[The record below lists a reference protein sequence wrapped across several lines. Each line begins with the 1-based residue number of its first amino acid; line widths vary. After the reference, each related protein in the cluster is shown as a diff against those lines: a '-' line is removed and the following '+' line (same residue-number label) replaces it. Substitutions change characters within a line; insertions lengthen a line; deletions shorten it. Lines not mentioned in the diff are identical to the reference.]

1 MASGSITVTSSNSSN
16 ILVST
21 VNPISNTSKNADWTY
36 MLMPYV
42 EDASSNIYNITI
54 VNPSG
59 ITIYGC
65 ILGPGGLGGNY
76 KNWQN
81 GTYSAGGGGGGMGG
95 FINFTFPNSTSSSGD
110 EYKFTINSVGGNKS
124 MISSSS
130 VSIYAYPGKNGN
142 DGSEDSTGSGGNGA
156 DCDSSDAVGIEQ
168 TGTYYGGGGGGSGA
182 MDSDSGCSVS
192 QGGTGGTGKTL
203 DGESGL
209 QGDDTGGN
217 GGRGGTTTITF
228 SDGTSYSETGGNGG
242 APFYN
247 GISGPLSWA
256 MIYYKSNSQ
265 TVTITSSSTEIT
277 PSITVTLTKIVSNDT
292 DGVTGTQVKNTNSVS
307 TLNPLTYYSGG
318 FTYILVECP
327 KCSYSSDDDVTYY
340 VCNWTVPADGTTYY
354 FATVGPGSPAGLHTT
369 HHSGN
374 PNYTGMSGGGGNGAF
389 INGTLIPGSSYN
401 YTMWNLS
408 LNPIQSNDSSDT
420 NDVDQ
425 TQSLTYNQLSKNTY
439 LYNLSGAALPGYYYY
454 KYVPPNAYSAPG
466 GYDYG
471 SANVKGGDGGDGMS
485 YDTTQPDITSML
497 NHVIGNGGGGGGGG
511 GAAIGG
517 DQTTSGGDTTCDS
530 GDGGSGGSGGSGGI
544 KGTKGQ
550 IGAATRNTSWPL
562 NADGGPGQS
571 TYTFSDG
578 SSCVVFA
585 GSGGRGNGVSSGGDN
600 DDLVQATSGV
610 QTWMMIYYKS

>member
-42 EDASSNIYNITI
+42 EDASSNIYDITI

-156 DCDSSDAVGIEQ
+156 DCDSSDAVGIDQ

-192 QGGTGGTGKTL
+192 QGGTGGTGTTL

-277 PSITVTLTKIVSNDT
+277 PSITVTLTKIVSSET
-292 DGVTGTQVKNTNSVS
+292 DGLTQTQVKNTNSVS

-327 KCSYSSDDDVTYY
+327 KCSFTSLVDFTNYE
-340 VCNWTVPADGTTYY
+340 CKWTVPDDGTTYY

-389 INGTLIPGSSYN
+389 LNGTLIPGSSYSYN
-401 YTMWNLS
+401 MWNLS

-420 NDVDQ
+420 SSVGQ
-425 TQSLTYNQLSKNTY
+425 TKVELSYNQLSKNGEWYT
-439 LYNLSGAALPGYYYY
+439 LYGANLPGYYYY
-454 KYVPPNAYSAPG
+454 GKAT
-466 GYDYG
+466 
-471 SANVKGGDGGDGMS
+471 VKGGDGADGIS
-485 YDTTQPDITSML
+485 YDTTQVTLTSML
-497 NHVIGNGGGGGGGG
+497 NNGILNSGGGGGGG
-511 GAAIGG
+511 GAAIDGEHTTEGG
-517 DQTTSGGDTTCDS
+517 ETTCDS

-571 TYTFSDG
+571 TYNFSDG